1 MIMSTSPGRVR
12 GYLAT
17 SADGFIAGPDDE
29 IGWLQEPRN
38 SGVPMAVGPWAEVVP
53 DGTTYEDF
61 AANVGC
67 LLMGRKTFDVA
78 CGFGTW
84 PYGEIPVLV
93 ATTRDLSQSEGSVTA
108 VSGDIEDLID
118 AAQDVA
124 GGKDIYVDG
133 GSLIRQALVA
143 DLLDELIITVIP
155 TVLGDGL
162 RLFEAPMPRID
173 LAVADVRKYG
183 PGYVQT
189 TYRVE

>member
-1 MIMSTSPGRVR
+1 MTMSTPPGRVR

-38 SGVPMAVGPWAEVVP
+38 TGVPMAVGPWAEVVP
-53 DGTTYEDF
+53 DGMTYDEF
-61 AANVGC
+61 ASNLGC
-67 LLMGRKTFDVA
+67 LLMGRRTFDVA

-108 VSGDIEDLID
+108 VSGDIEELVEQ
-118 AAQDVA
+118 AQEVA
-124 GGKDIYVDG
+124 RGADIYVDG

-143 DLLDELIITVIP
+143 DLIDELVVTIIP
-155 TVLGDGL
+155 TVLGDGV
-162 RLFEAPMPRID
+162 RLFEAPMSRID
-173 LAVADVRKYG
+173 LAVHDVRKYG
-183 PGYVQT
+183 AGYVQIH
-189 TYRVE
+189 YRAE